1 MASDVSDRTSNAMP
15 LPLLGIIIAPMELR
29 DQLYFFVGKIFEEA
43 KLYTTCTSMH
53 RSFME
58 RHSYIQNLAWA
69 EHVYNEAMARHARER
84 EQSGRKP
91 GSVAQLISFQL

>member
-53 RSFME
+53 RPFME
-58 RHSYIQNLAWA
+58 RLSYIQNLAWA
-69 EHVYNEAMARHARER
+69 EHVYNEAQARHAQER
-84 EQSGRKP
+84 EHSLAESQA
-91 GSVAQLISFQL
+91 VWQLISFQL